1 MLHRSTIG
9 TSRLAAHQAALSPSP
24 VLRLCHRPATNG
36 ICGNVL
42 DLCVNGL
49 REIEFPSH
57 PRASDRVGDP
67 LTSAIF
73 GTEGAAVIPGER
85 QGVRIARYVVAPTGI
100 EFPFG
105 VLTETHRLPP
115 LFVAAQR
122 LQTNGMNRGKPGVQ
136 YADPLLHSVTVCHPA
151 AK

>member
-9 TSRLAAHQAALSPSP
+9 TSRLADYQAALN
-24 VLRLCHRPATNG
+24 HRQCFGFATG
-36 ICGNVL
+36 PRRTGFAGNAV
-42 DLCVNGL
+42 DFRVNGL
-49 REIEFPSH
+49 PEVEFPLR

-122 LQTNGMNRGKPGVQ
+122 LQTNGMNRGDAGVQ
-136 YADPLLHSVTVCHPA
+136 HADPLLRSVTVCHPA